1 MDAKILRNKRAQLRR
16 GKKSLIKRAHK
27 FEKVHGVDIAIIMC
41 KNGQYDTYR
50 SMDQESWSP
59 TMKQIVSQYPCLDV
73 HSLLKFI

>member
-41 KNGQYDTYR
+41 NGSGILATNYEADCK
-50 SMDQESWSP
+50 S
-59 TMKQIVSQYPCLDV
+59 I
-73 HSLLKFI
+73 SLLRCSQFTQIHIASFIPSP